1 MLDIQNLRK
10 DTGVQYLLRHLE
22 NSNAG
27 LNLAFKTFSEDCIQ
41 GSESNEEYIQRF
53 KKKKEVLEKHH
64 LESNDLMWTFHLIK
78 GANLT
83 CEVRK
88 NLTFIIQTL
97 PSSRID

>member
-27 LNLAFKTFSEDCIQ
+27 LSLAFKIFSEDCIQ

-53 KKKKEVLEKHH
+53 KKKKEELEKHR
-64 LESNDLMWTFHLIK
+64 LESNDFMWTFHLIK

-83 CEVRK
+83 CEV
-88 NLTFIIQTL
+88 N
-97 PSSRID
+97 